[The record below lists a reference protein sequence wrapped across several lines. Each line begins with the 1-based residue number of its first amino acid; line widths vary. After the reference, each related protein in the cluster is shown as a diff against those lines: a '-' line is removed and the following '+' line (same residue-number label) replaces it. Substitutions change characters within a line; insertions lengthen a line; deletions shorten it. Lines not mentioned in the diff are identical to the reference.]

1 MPSRGFNVKVDV
13 FGEQILHRRMVRFE
27 AGLIDASDA
36 FREIITILRSSTVAN
51 FASRGVS
58 GGSRWRDLAPSTV
71 ARKRRLGLD
80 PRILRATHRL
90 FNSIIGSG
98 SPGGDEHVERI
109 GPVSMRWGSRVP
121 YGIYHGSGQPRSVIP
136 YRPPVKLAETDKR
149 EIGKILQRAIVSG
162 HGAVTR
168 AARPKRVA

>member
-51 FASRGVS
+51 FASRGAS
-58 GGSRWRDLAPSTV
+58 SGSRWRDLAPSTV

-90 FNSIIGSG
+90 FNSLVKEGS
-98 SPGGDEHVERI
+98 EHVERI